1 MAQTRGVTD
10 AVGILGL
17 ETFILRRKLLPEVLE
32 NVGCL
37 GVSYG
42 TRLMDMLSRE

>member
-10 AVGILGL
+10 ALGILGL
-17 ETFILRRKLLPEVLE
+17 QTFLLCGKLLPEVLE

-42 TRLMDMLSRE
+42 TRFMDMLSRE